1 MAVDRDGNI
10 MVMDTGNKRVQK
22 FDKDGKFLA
31 QFGTVGTDEGRFNE
45 PTGLALDPSGNIYVA
60 DTWNRRIQKFDPT
73 FKVLAQWPVSGW
85 ESESVLNKPNLAA
98 DADGVYA
105 TDPEM
110 HRVLRFS
117 TTGAVVAVFGQFG
130 SDTASFNMPV
140 GLALDGAANLYV
152 ADAFNNRIV
161 KFAPVK

>member
-1 MAVDRDGNI
+1 M
-10 MVMDTGNKRVQK
+10 
-22 FDKDGKFLA
+22 
-31 QFGTVGTDEGRFNE
+31 
-45 PTGLALDPSGNIYVA
+45 GLALDPSGNIYVA

-73 FKVLAQWPVSGW
+73 FKLLAQWPVSGW
-85 ESESVLNKPNLAA
+85 ESESVLNKPYLAA

-117 TTGAVVAVFGQFG
+117 PTGAIVAVFGQIG